1 MAEKSKNT
9 KQIDHQKKGGNG
21 IRVLKVAALYFAII
35 SFIATAQGLEEF
47 IFHDGIQA
55 SILSFAIQG
64 TLFVLNLRLPSYI
77 GRLKRMYRVCL
88 ITLYAGT
95 LCTSSI
101 FSFIYIANFNYESTR
116 YINSEIDLKNSYQ
129 AALTDADEYIEEGMK
144 LTLDL
149 MVTYAGDLVELSGT
163 GSKTPLEYYEEI
175 LAGKTPAEREE
186 FMAYGEYKTLTD
198 LQNSS
203 NELWIE
209 TIDTILADFEKKAAD
224 KDVEVAKY
232 NSMCERDPANSAA
245 YEAARD
251 EMEAEYEGLRIESRT
266 SVMKSLKEKIANGS
280 TDLMNEFL
288 AEALKPSPDADVLES
303 KIGEFVEVV
312 VDGVNSN
319 GSGTAGAAVNE
330 DVAYSDI
337 IDATQKLRAVVEQYI
352 ELVELTDNTDDS
364 LSIQGLKEEFYGR
377 ADLVPD
383 AAIGSMSQE
392 ELEEKGNASLLEAK
406 NLWISDWDARYKNL
420 ERLIGSL
427 PVFSE
432 EARNSVSENA
442 VVNTEILETFDKD
455 QVVEALS
462 FTSRANLAEVSVM
475 ERVFRSLSKGPI
487 RTPAVAALLLAF
499 MCDLASLASG
509 IFIYG
514 ITKKEDKNDLRI
526 TPVK

>member
-1 MAEKSKNT
+1 MTEKNKTSR
-9 KQIDHQKKGGNG
+9 QIEYKKSDGNG
-21 IRVLKVAALYFAII
+21 IRVLKVAALCFAII
-35 SFIATAQGLEEF
+35 SFFATAQGLKEF
-47 IFHDGIQA
+47 IFHDAVQA
-55 SILSFAIQG
+55 YILSFAIQG

-77 GRLKRMYRVCL
+77 GKLKRMYKVCL

-101 FSFIYIANFNYESTR
+101 FSFIYIANFNYQSTR
-116 YINSEIDLKNSYQ
+116 YINSEIELKNSYQ
-129 AALTDADEYIEEGMK
+129 AALTDAEEYIEEGVK

-175 LAGKTPAEREE
+175 LAEKTQAEREA
-186 FMAYGEYKTLTD
+186 FMAYGEYETLTD

-203 NELWIE
+203 NKLWIE
-209 TIDTILADFEKKAAD
+209 TIDTILAGFEKQAAD
-224 KDVEVAKY
+224 RDTEVAKY
-232 NSMCERDPANSAA
+232 NSMCERDPANSAT

-251 EMEAEYEGLRIESRT
+251 AMEAEYEALKIESRT

-303 KIGEFVEVV
+303 KIGAFVEVV
-312 VDGVNSN
+312 VNGVDSN
-319 GSGTAGAAVNE
+319 ASGTNGAAANE
-330 DVAYSDI
+330 TVTYSDL

-352 ELVELTDNTDDS
+352 ELAELTDNTDGGV
-364 LSIQGLKEEFYGR
+364 SIKGLKEEFYGR
-377 ADLVPD
+377 ADMVPD
-383 AAIGSMSQE
+383 AAAGSMSQE
-392 ELEEKGNASLLEAK
+392 EMEMPENESLLKEK
-406 NLWISDWDARYKNL
+406 NLWVRDWDARYKNL

-427 PVFSE
+427 PVFSQ
-432 EARNSVSENA
+432 EALNSMSENA
-442 VVNTEILETFDKD
+442 VVNTEILAAFDKD
-455 QVVEALS
+455 QVVEELS

-475 ERVFRSLSKGPI
+475 ERVFRNLWEGPI
-487 RTPAVAALLLAF
+487 RTPGVAALLLAF

-514 ITKKEDKNDLRI
+514 IMKRENGS
-526 TPVK
+526 